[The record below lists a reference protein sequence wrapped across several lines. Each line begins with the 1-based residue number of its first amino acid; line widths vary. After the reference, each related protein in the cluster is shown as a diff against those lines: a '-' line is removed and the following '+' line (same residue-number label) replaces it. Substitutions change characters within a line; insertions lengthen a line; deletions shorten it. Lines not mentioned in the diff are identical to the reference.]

1 MVYEEV
7 CFSIEQGKNVVTR
20 ERKHGGGKMNGSYS
34 TLQKN
39 SMAAESLLLANTMSH
54 LPPDARLRLAIDH
67 KLYWKRDC
75 NMMNESLGNLVSD
88 HLSYCWKLF

>member
-1 MVYEEV
+1 
-7 CFSIEQGKNVVTR
+7 
-20 ERKHGGGKMNGSYS
+20 MNGSCS

-39 SMAAESLLLANTMSH
+39 SMAAESLLLANTMFH

-67 KLYWKRDC
+67 KLYWERDC

-88 HLSYCWKLF
+88 YISYCWKLF